1 VQRKQAP
8 SADIAHALMPPNTY
22 SNVNRNINLIND
34 VRISTQALRTVTYC
48 TENEW
53 TPYRA
58 SIGGLILKA
67 DATVTESA
75 KK

>member
-1 VQRKQAP
+1 MMYESP
-8 SADIAHALMPPNTY
+8 
-22 SNVNRNINLIND
+22 
-34 VRISTQALRTVTYC
+34 RIPLLALRTVTYC

>member
-1 VQRKQAP
+1 MTYYLTPAP
-8 SADIAHALMPPNTY
+8 FL
-22 SNVNRNINLIND
+22 
-34 VRISTQALRTVTYC
+34 ALRTVTYC